1 MSLLQD
7 VTESEFPKDVDMPC
21 GILSKVSQIKLF
33 RRTLLPA
40 AGGIF
45 MPL

>member
-7 VTESEFPKDVDMPC
+7 VTENEIPKDVDKPC
-21 GILSKVSQIKLF
+21 GILSKVSQIKLS
-33 RRTLLPA
+33 RRTPLPT
-40 AGGIF
+40 GGIF